1 MLKRIYWNTRSNA
14 SEIGATGEPVKN
26 LFVLNLFTR
35 FYDKYTNQFWT
46 ISLVAVTHII
56 RNPERLLIGR

>member
-1 MLKRIYWNTRSNA
+1 MLKRIYWNIPSNDC
-14 SEIGATGEPVKN
+14 EIRATEEPLKK

-35 FYDKYTNQFWT
+35 FYDKYTDQFWT

-56 RNPERLLIGR
+56 RKPERLLIGR